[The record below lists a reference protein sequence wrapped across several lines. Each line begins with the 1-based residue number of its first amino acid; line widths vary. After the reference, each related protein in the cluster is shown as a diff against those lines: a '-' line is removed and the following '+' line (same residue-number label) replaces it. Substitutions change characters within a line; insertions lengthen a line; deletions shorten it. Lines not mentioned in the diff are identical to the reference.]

1 MKFAPNKPFETTK
14 PAILVDGG
22 LSPGQYRFR
31 LVVVN
36 TAGVASKP
44 ADVIVTVELFRTITV
59 PQITSPAR

>member
-1 MKFAPNKPFETTK
+1 MKFVPNKPFESPK
-14 PAILVDGG
+14 PTVLVDRG

-44 ADVIVTVELFRTITV
+44 ADVIVTVELFRTVTGPGITN
-59 PQITSPAR
+59 PAR